1 MNTKQYALVGVALV
15 SLVACH
21 GKSDISQPA
30 ASATAP
36 VALTDEA
43 LDRAPVP
50 VKEDYEAKAQ
60 QTINSANLDEQLNQL
75 EKQIQ
80 SDK

>member
-1 MNTKQYALVGVALV
+1 
-15 SLVACH
+15 
-21 GKSDISQPA
+21 
-30 ASATAP
+30 